1 MKRLSTPWSVASIRA
16 RQIDPLSLPAGV
28 ILDAAAGSGI
38 QLIAFSKI
46 LKRPALAVE
55 IEEDVAKLC
64 AANMYLNSE
73 GDVQRSLDRVLV
85 GDGCSAESAVSTY
98 WSSLRE
104 AGTRAHPP
112 VAMLHIDPARPRDA
126 QNHSLDEMEPD
137 IKSVLK
143 LSLIHI

>member
-1 MKRLSTPWSVASIRA
+1 MEEGGHTAIVPSKRLVTNAKRKTEPKSSRKGEPAFFMSESMKRLSTPWSVASIRA

-64 AANMYLNSE
+64 AANM
-73 GDVQRSLDRVLV
+73 
-85 GDGCSAESAVSTY
+85 
-98 WSSLRE
+98 
-104 AGTRAHPP
+104 
-112 VAMLHIDPARPRDA
+112 
-126 QNHSLDEMEPD
+126 
-137 IKSVLK
+137 

>member
-1 MKRLSTPWSVASIRA
+1 MEEGGHTAIVPSKRLVTNAKRKSEPKSSRKGEPAFFMSESMKRLSTPWSVASIRA

-55 IEEDVAKLC
+55 IEEDVAKL
-64 AANMYLNSE
+64 
-73 GDVQRSLDRVLV
+73 
-85 GDGCSAESAVSTY
+85 
-98 WSSLRE
+98 
-104 AGTRAHPP
+104 
-112 VAMLHIDPARPRDA
+112 
-126 QNHSLDEMEPD
+126 
-137 IKSVLK
+137 